1 MAEVQRRIMGCGP
14 CWRGPKAERAP
25 PTPPRQPHPV
35 RRNITVEQQA
45 QQQLQATQLRDARV
59 AYATAGVQQRLQQ
72 RQQQRV
78 AMHTVM
84 QTHRQQQ
91 QQQPPA
97 DGTGATATAT
107 AATATATAATAT
119 ATAATATAA
128 TATAATATATAA
140 TATAATATTA
150 AATATTAATAAAAA
164 LPLLGP
170 GSPTRAITIGVG
182 RSGRPWRRWPAG
194 AVRTLAGI
202 GNAGFGASAVGSP
215 ASVAGAARRDVERNP
230 LARSTRVNEHLTSSV
245 RRLTMRTPRRAC
257 SRSVPRY

>member
-1 MAEVQRRIMGCGP
+1 MAEVQRRIVGSGP
-14 CWRGPKAERAP
+14 CWCSPKAELAP

-35 RRNITVEQQA
+35 RRNATVEQQA
-45 QQQLQATQLRDARV
+45 QQQLQATQLRDAQI
-59 AYATAGVQQRLQQ
+59 AFATAGMQQRLQQ

-78 AMHTVM
+78 AMHIIL

-97 DGTGATATAT
+97 DGTGPTATAT

-119 ATAATATAA
+119 VTATAA
-128 TATAATATATAA
+128 TATDT
-140 TATAATATTA
+140 TATTA
-150 AATATTAATAAAAA
+150 SAATATTAATQAAAAAA

-182 RSGRPWRRWPAG
+182 RSGRPWRPWPAG

-215 ASVAGAARRDVERNP
+215 ASVAGAARRDMERNP
-230 LARSTRVNEHLTSSV
+230 LARSTRVNENLTSSV
-245 RRLTMRTPRRAC
+245 RRLTMRTPRRAR
-257 SRSVPRY
+257 SRSVPSY

>member
-1 MAEVQRRIMGCGP
+1 MADIQRRILGCGP
-14 CWRGPKAERAP
+14 YWHSPKAERAP

-78 AMHTVM
+78 AMLTLVR
-84 QTHRQQQ
+84 THRQQQ
-91 QQQPPA
+91 QQRLPA
-97 DGTGATATAT
+97 DGTGPT
-107 AATATATAATAT
+107 ATATATAATAT

-128 TATAATATATAA
+128 TATAT
-140 TATAATATTA
+140 

-215 ASVAGAARRDVERNP
+215 ASVAGAARRDMERNP
-230 LARSTRVNEHLTSSV
+230 LARSTRINEHLTSSV

-257 SRSVPRY
+257 SKSVPRY

>member
-1 MAEVQRRIMGCGP
+1 MADIQRRIMGCGP

-35 RRNITVEQQA
+35 RRSATVEQQA
-45 QQQLQATQLRDARV
+45 QQQLQATDLRDAQI
-59 AYATAGVQQRLQQ
+59 AYATAGMQQRLQQ
-72 RQQQRV
+72 RQQERV
-78 AMHTVM
+78 AMLTLVR
-84 QTHRQQQ
+84 THRQQQ
-91 QQQPPA
+91 QQRLPA
-97 DGTGATATAT
+97 DGTGPT
-107 AATATATAATAT
+107 ATATATAATAT

-128 TATAATATATAA
+128 TATAATATAATVTAA
-140 TATAATATTA
+140 TATAT

-215 ASVAGAARRDVERNP
+215 ASVAGAARRDTERNP

-257 SRSVPRY
+257 SKSVPRY

>member
-35 RRNITVEQQA
+35 RRNTTVEQQA
-45 QQQLQATQLRDARV
+45 QQHLQATQLRDARV
-59 AYATAGVQQRLQQ
+59 AFATAGVQQRLQQ

-140 TATAATATTA
+140 TAT
-150 AATATTAATAAAAA
+150 TAATAAAAA

-194 AVRTLAGI
+194 AVRTVAGI

-215 ASVAGAARRDVERNP
+215 ASVAGAARRDTERNP

-245 RRLTMRTPRRAC
+245 RRLTTRTPRRAC
-257 SRSVPRY
+257 SKSVPRY

>member
-1 MAEVQRRIMGCGP
+1 MAEVQRRILGCGP

-35 RRNITVEQQA
+35 SRNATLEQQA
-45 QQQLQATQLRDARV
+45 QQQLQTTQLRDAQI
-59 AYATAGVQQRLQQ
+59 AYATAGMQQRLQQ

-78 AMHTVM
+78 AMHIIM

-91 QQQPPA
+91 QERLPA
-97 DGTGATATAT
+97 DGTGPTATAT
-107 AATATATAATAT
+107 AAAAT

-215 ASVAGAARRDVERNP
+215 ASVAGAARRDTERNP

-245 RRLTMRTPRRAC
+245 RRLTMRTQRRAC

>member
-1 MAEVQRRIMGCGP
+1 
-14 CWRGPKAERAP
+14 
-25 PTPPRQPHPV
+25 
-35 RRNITVEQQA
+35 
-45 QQQLQATQLRDARV
+45 
-59 AYATAGVQQRLQQ
+59 
-72 RQQQRV
+72 
-78 AMHTVM
+78 MHIIM

-91 QQQPPA
+91 QQQLPA
-97 DGTGATATAT
+97 DGTSPTATAT

-119 ATAATATAA
+119 DTAATPSAATAATPS
-128 TATAATATATAA
+128 
-140 TATAATATTA
+140 AATATTA
-150 AATATTAATAAAAA
+150 AATATMAAAAAAAAAA

-194 AVRTLAGI
+194 AIRTLASI

-215 ASVAGAARRDVERNP
+215 ASVAGAARRDMERNP